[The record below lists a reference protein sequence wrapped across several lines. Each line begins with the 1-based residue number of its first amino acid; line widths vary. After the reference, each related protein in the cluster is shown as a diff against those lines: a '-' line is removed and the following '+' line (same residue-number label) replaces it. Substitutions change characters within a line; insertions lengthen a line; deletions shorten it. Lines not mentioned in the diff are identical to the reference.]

1 MKHFN
6 DFIIPFIVFF
16 RSALRTPT
24 VTFDKNNLS
33 CDENKSIEDE
43 EYTPSSTEYFSAR
56 TIGST
61 TGK

>member
-1 MKHFN
+1 MYSLLIYH
-6 DFIIPFIVFF
+6 IF

-33 CDENKSIEDE
+33 SDKNESIEDE
-43 EYTPSSTEYFSAR
+43 EYTASSTDYFSAR
-56 TIGST
+56 TSGST